1 MPGAIQK
8 RFPKKPKP
16 IMMLAVSSPAKLNNL
31 QKRPAG
37 ETGDAEHLSKIA
49 KAQLVTPR
57 RSTAQAEQQRPTNEI
72 LPVVFAT
79 QHHAVNK
86 LVSDSGTALETAQAD
101 NTLDSDTA
109 LETSAEQTKVV
120 DDAVAGVA
128 YGISTETFMAVV
140 NDTAGHGHRILTS
153 DELNELLPGEEFL
166 LSVCDQSDLSP
177 FIIAAAANSSQAL
190 EDSGSDGV
198 YMYARVLGDGNTYS
212 PSADAAGTYV
222 AFT

>member
-1 MPGAIQK
+1 MSLTATE
-8 RFPKKPKP
+8 PKP

-57 RSTAQAEQQRPTNEI
+57 RSTAHALVNSGLLHTVEHSASDHQRRTQGTESDESDTE
-72 LPVVFAT
+72 PVVTT
-79 QHHAVNK
+79 QHK
-86 LVSDSGTALETAQAD
+86 LVSGSG
-101 NTLDSDTA
+101 TA
-109 LETSAEQTKVV
+109 LETSAERTKVV

-128 YGISTETFMAVV
+128 CGISTETFMAVV

-177 FIIAAAANSSQAL
+177 FITAAAANSSQAL